1 MATPRFIL
9 DIREKAGDT
18 LLVLPG
24 VVMVVFDD
32 EGRILLNRRADTGR
46 WALISGIP
54 DPGEQP
60 AQAAVREI
68 QEETGVSAV
77 VERVLSVFTNEPI
90 VYTNGDRAQYIDI
103 VLRCR
108 AVGGRAR
115 VNDEE
120 SLEVGW
126 FARDALPALGPIA
139 RRRIEMADGEGA
151 AWFVP
156 ADPPPVGAEPVDAPP
171 VGAGLTGALPAG
183 NPSPVLA
190 PPSALGTA
198 TPGAEGPAAVD

>member
-18 LLVLPG
+18 LLFLPG
-24 VVMVVFDD
+24 VVMVVFDAR
-32 EGRILLNRRADTGR
+32 GRILLNQRVDTGR

-68 QEETGVSAV
+68 MEETGVCAV
-77 VERVLSVFTNEPI
+77 VERVLSVFTNEPV
-90 VYTNGDRAQYIDI
+90 VYDNGDRAQYVDI

-108 AVGGRAR
+108 AVGGDAR

-120 SLEVGW
+120 SLDVRW
-126 FARDALPALGPIA
+126 FALDELPPLGPIA
-139 RRRIEMADGEGA
+139 RGRIELALRDDPT
-151 AWFVP
+151 WFAP
-156 ADPPPVGAEPVDAPP
+156 APAP
-171 VGAGLTGALPAG
+171 GLTDGG
-183 NPSPVLA
+183 YRA
-190 PPSALGTA
+190 P
-198 TPGAEGPAAVD
+198 